1 VVPSALSRD
10 DDLVD
15 PIWSKLNKKPIFG
28 HKPLVLYKNQ
38 KWFQKMMKLALR
50 VFCFAEISGARRWQM
65 MIPNYN
71 CSRRIIGTSM
81 AP

>member
-1 VVPSALSRD
+1 
-10 DDLVD
+10 
-15 PIWSKLNKKPIFG
+15 
-28 HKPLVLYKNQ
+28 
-38 KWFQKMMKLALR
+38 MMKLAFR